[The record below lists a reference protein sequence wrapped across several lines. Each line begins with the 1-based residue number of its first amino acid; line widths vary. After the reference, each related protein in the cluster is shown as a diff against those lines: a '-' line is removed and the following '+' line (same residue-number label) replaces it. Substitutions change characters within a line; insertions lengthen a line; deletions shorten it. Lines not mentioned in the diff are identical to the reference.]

1 METRKVIKTEQSRY
15 TGSIIH
21 ITQNKDK
28 QIKKNNKEKEKNT
41 HPYVQHGKLKRS
53 ATRKTKEIS
62 NTENTKIALE

>member
-1 METRKVIKTEQSRY
+1 M
-15 TGSIIH
+15 
-21 ITQNKDK
+21 TQNKDK

-62 NTENTKIALE
+62 NTEN